1 MCQSSWPPS
10 GWIHWILHLTNTD
23 NNDHNSPITN
33 RMRALP
39 ALAATL
45 ALLLAADVVASF
57 AGGRRDLP
65 RSRAAATGATATR
78 SPGRSPEYRFGLLAR
93 AGPDDERL
101 LDDRARPD
109 ILAIKSH
116 DEYVDFIGSQTDDRI
131 CVIK

>member
-1 MCQSSWPPS
+1 MSKQLAAVWLDSLDPA
-10 GWIHWILHLTNTD
+10 LLTNTD

-78 SPGRSPEYRFGLLAR
+78 SPEHAEYRSGLLAR

>member
-1 MCQSSWPPS
+1 M
-10 GWIHWILHLTNTD
+10 TNTD

-33 RMRALP
+33 RTMRALP
-39 ALAATL
+39 ALAAAH

-78 SPGRSPEYRFGLLAR
+78 SPEHAEYRSGLLAR